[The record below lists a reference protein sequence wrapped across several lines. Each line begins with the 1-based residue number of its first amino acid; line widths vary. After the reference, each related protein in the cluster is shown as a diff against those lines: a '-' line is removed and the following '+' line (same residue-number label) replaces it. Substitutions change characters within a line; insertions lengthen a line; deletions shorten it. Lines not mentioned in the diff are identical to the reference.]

1 MLMKNL
7 NCVQGR
13 AGFTLTEMVVVV
25 ALTASIAAIGIRVGS
40 TMVDSGR
47 ASATQDVL
55 RVLDRSVDEYINA
68 TGSIPPA
75 IARITLEQDLGTTHI
90 AGDTVFYPVIDGRIE
105 VVIPGSDP
113 ARNYQINSIGLY
125 LNSIKRSADISSLLE
140 SIDGDFTRN
149 YNAGVDPASPGQD
162 LDLQPE
168 MLTVF
173 DSWGNPIRYV
183 HPKFDGIIEQANGA
197 RRGLG
202 EAGGFLDVFDTT
214 NSGPGL
220 FTAEYLP
227 ANLADLPFN
236 NISIRRN
243 KILRIDQ
250 EEARTGGLSFP
261 VETDSD
267 GGVCPSQ
274 RPYFY
279 SCGPDGDPATIEDNI
294 YSTTPKFVDPL

>member
-7 NCVQGR
+7 NRVQGR

-75 IARITLEQDLGTTHI
+75 MTRITLEQAYQSYAI
-90 AGDTVFYPVIDGRIE
+90 GDTLYFPVIDGRIE
-105 VVIPGSDP
+105 LPIMGTDP
-113 ARNYQINSIGLY
+113 VRHYQINSIGLY
-125 LNSIKRSADISSLLE
+125 LNSIKQSADISSLLE
-140 SIDGDFTRN
+140 SIDGEFTRN
-149 YNAGVDPASPGQD
+149 YDVED
-162 LDLQPE
+162 DLQPE
-168 MLTVF
+168 LLTVF

-227 ANLADLPFN
+227 VNLVNLPFN
-236 NISIRRN
+236 TISIRRN

-250 EEARTGGLSFP
+250 EEARTSGLSFP

-267 GGVCPSQ
+267 GGICPSQ

-294 YSTTPKFVDPL
+294 YSITPKFVDPL